1 MPVSDWMTF
10 AREWPALRPIVRL
23 DLVGETGK
31 KTSLYDYHL
40 SLGAKMVPFG
50 GFEMPVQ
57 YSGII
62 DEHLSVR
69 EAVGLFD
76 LSHMGEFV
84 ISGSRAASFL
94 QQMTTN
100 DINAVQIGQAQY
112 TAICNENG
120 GIIDDC
126 VLYRFSDHYLLVVNA
141 SNIEKDFGWL
151 ESNIQGE
158 VLLKDRSDDF
168 SLIAIQG
175 PHSLDLICQVVS
187 NPEEVKSLP
196 FYWHCESV
204 VAGAHVICAR
214 TGYTGELGYEI
225 YINGEEAEPVWNILL
240 EEGASLGV
248 KPVGLG
254 ARDTLRVEM
263 KYCLYGNDIDE
274 NTNPIEAGLGW
285 ITKLEKGDFV
295 GKAAIAKVQSDGPE
309 RKLIGF
315 ELSDRSIARHGYS
328 AICNGNIIGIVTSG
342 THSPTL
348 GKSIGMAYVDSF
360 HASTGTELEI
370 DVRGKV
376 IPATVV
382 KTPFWTK
389 GTATKIV

>member
-1 MPVSDWMTF
+1 M
-10 AREWPALRPIVRL
+10 
-23 DLVGETGK
+23 GETGK
-31 KTSLYDYHL
+31 RTSLYDYHL

-62 DEHLSVR
+62 DEHISVR

-94 QQMTTN
+94 QRMTTN

-168 SLIAIQG
+168 SLVAIQG
-175 PHSLDLICQVVS
+175 PHSLDLMCRVVN
-187 NPEEVKSLP
+187 NPEEVKFLP

-204 VAGAHVICAR
+204 VAGVHVICAR

-254 ARDTLRVEM
+254 ARDTLRLEM

-274 NTNPIEAGLGW
+274 KTNPIEAGLGW

-315 ELSDRSIARHGYS
+315 ELLDRGIARHGYS
-328 AICNGNIIGIVTSG
+328 AICNGNTIGIVTSG

-382 KTPFWTK
+382 ETPFWTK
-389 GTATKIV
+389 GTATKKV

>member
-1 MPVSDWMTF
+1 MAF
-10 AREWPALRPIVRL
+10 AREWPALRPIAKL

-31 KTSLYDYHL
+31 RTSLYDYHL
-40 SLGAKMVPFG
+40 SLGAKMVSFG

-62 DEHLSVR
+62 DEHTSVR

-94 QQMTTN
+94 QRMTTN

-168 SLIAIQG
+168 SLVAIQG
-175 PHSLDLICQVVS
+175 PHSLDLMCQVVS

-225 YINGEEAEPVWNILL
+225 YINGEEAEQVWNILL

-254 ARDTLRVEM
+254 ARDTLRLEM

-274 NTNPIEAGLGW
+274 KTNPIEAGLGW

-309 RKLIGF
+309 RKLVGF
-315 ELSDRSIARHGYS
+315 ELLDRGIARHGYS
-328 AICNGNIIGIVTSG
+328 AIYNGNTIGSVTSG

-382 KTPFWTK
+382 ETPFWTK
-389 GTATKIV
+389 GTATKKV

>member
-1 MPVSDWMTF
+1 M
-10 AREWPALRPIVRL
+10 
-23 DLVGETGK
+23 GETGK
-31 KTSLYDYHL
+31 RTSLYDYHL

-62 DEHLSVR
+62 DEHTSVR

-94 QQMTTN
+94 QRMTTN

-126 VLYRFSDHYLLVVNA
+126 VLYRFSNHYLLVVNA
-141 SNIEKDFGWL
+141 SNIEKDYGWL

-168 SLIAIQG
+168 SLVAIQG
-175 PHSLDLICQVVS
+175 PHSLDLMCRVAS

-240 EEGASLGV
+240 EEGAPLGV

-254 ARDTLRVEM
+254 ARDTLRLEM

-274 NTNPIEAGLGW
+274 KTNPIEAGLGW

-315 ELSDRSIARHGYS
+315 ELLDRGIARHGYS
-328 AICNGNIIGIVTSG
+328 AIYNGNTIGSVTSG

-382 KTPFWTK
+382 ETPFWTK
-389 GTATKIV
+389 GTATKKV

>member
-1 MPVSDWMTF
+1 MTF
-10 AREWPALRPIVRL
+10 AKEWTALKPIVRL
-23 DLVGETGK
+23 ELVGETGK
-31 KTSLYDYHL
+31 RTFLYDYHL

-62 DEHLSVR
+62 DEHTSVR

-84 ISGSRAASFL
+84 ISGRGASSFL
-94 QQMTTN
+94 QRVTTN
-100 DINAVQIGQAQY
+100 NVATIQTDQAQY

-141 SNIEKDFGWL
+141 SNIEKDLGWL
-151 ESNIQGE
+151 ESNLQGE
-158 VLLKDRSDDF
+158 VSLKDRSDDF
-168 SLIAIQG
+168 SLVAVQG
-175 PHSLDLICQVVS
+175 PKSLELLSKVV
-187 NPEEVKSLP
+187 NNTQDVRSLP
-196 FYWHCESV
+196 FYWHCQSV
-204 VAGAHVICAR
+204 VAGIEVICAR

-225 YINGEEAEPVWNILL
+225 YVDGGEAEPVWDILL

-254 ARDTLRVEM
+254 ARDTLRLEM

-274 NTNPIEAGLGW
+274 KTNPIEAGLGW
-285 ITKLEKGDFV
+285 ITKLEKGDFI
-295 GKAAIAKVQSDGPE
+295 GKAAIAKVQSNGPE

-315 ELSDRSIARHGYS
+315 ELLDRGIARHGYS
-328 AICNGNIIGIVTSG
+328 AMFNGNTIGSVTSG

-348 GKSIGMAYVDSF
+348 GKSIGMAYVDSS
-360 HASTGTELEI
+360 HASTGSELKI
-370 DVRGKV
+370 DIRGKV
-376 IPATVV
+376 MPAKVV

-389 GTATKIV
+389 GTATEKV